1 MTNRPVSSVSH
12 GSPGRVDQAVPSPD
26 AKVYVIS
33 VAAELAGMHPQT
45 LRGYD
50 RIGLVR
56 PARSVGGG
64 RRYSW
69 HDIQQ
74 LREVSRLTT
83 LGIGLEGVRRILDLQ
98 VQVQSLRSQVTEL
111 QGELGAAYAA
121 MATTPNLPIPVD
133 SSGHALVVWRR
144 SRRQLNF
151 TDNS

>member
-1 MTNRPVSSVSH
+1 VTDRPVSSL
-12 GSPGRVDQAVPSPD
+12 GRIDPPVPSPE

-50 RIGLVR
+50 RIGLVS
-56 PARSVGGG
+56 PARSGGGG

-69 HDIQQ
+69 RDIQQ
-74 LREVSRLTT
+74 LREVSRLTN

-98 VQVQSLRSQVTEL
+98 DQVESLRARVTEL
-111 QGELGAAYAA
+111 QAELGAAYAA

-144 SRRQLNF
+144 SRPQLNL
-151 TDNS
+151 TDGS

>member
-1 MTNRPVSSVSH
+1 MTDPLIST
-12 GSPGRVDQAVPSPD
+12 PGRVDTPVPSPE

-33 VAAELAGMHPQT
+33 VAAELTGMHPQT

-74 LREVSRLTT
+74 LREVSRLTN

-98 VQVQSLRSQVTEL
+98 VQVESLRARVAEL

-144 SRRQLNF
+144 SRPRMNL
-151 TDNS
+151 TDGS

>member
-1 MTNRPVSSVSH
+1 VTDPLISS
-12 GSPGRVDQAVPSPD
+12 PDRVDPPVPSPE

-74 LREVSRLTT
+74 LREVSRLTN

-98 VQVQSLRSQVTEL
+98 VQVASLRTRVAEL

-144 SRRQLNF
+144 SRPRLNL
-151 TDNS
+151 TDRS